1 MWTMAWQFGQNR
13 SKISDRIYDVLVT
26 DLRKGYEVVNVNEP
40 GSDLAIHCLEIETA
54 GQAPAAVVGD
64 ATAPSLGV
72 SFVCVDRHL
81 QRPPS
86 TKVPSLGP
94 SSGRRIGPSECNSRN
109 VGVRQIA

>member
-1 MWTMAWQFGQNR
+1 MDHGVAIRTNR

-40 GSDLAIHCLEIETA
+40 DSDLAIHCLEIETA

-81 QRPPS
+81 QRRAFDQGALARAFIGKEDR
-86 TKVPSLGP
+86 TLGA
-94 SSGRRIGPSECNSRN
+94 
-109 VGVRQIA
+109 QF